1 MKSFY
6 DYLKKNKDVTIKE
19 KPWNAMDDLFCACI
33 SYIPL
38 LQNFEFKTFDEL
50 CSEVINFDY
59 PSKPEYVS
67 YTDKKIFTILKD
79 SKRYHNMCFFN
90 YVKIIDNN
98 TQFGAITITL
108 GSKKVISFQGSDG
121 SMIGWIENLRLIYEY
136 PTYTQK
142 LAIDYLKENVHMFDY
157 NVDVVGH
164 SKGGNLAIVAAM
176 EMKWYKKIRI
186 KKVYNFD
193 GPGLT
198 ETEYNSK
205 RYQQIFQKIENYL
218 PNKSY
223 VGTLLYSDNNVV
235 VDTNAM
241 FIGVHYP
248 TNWKI
253 NENDDFVLSNLS
265 SLSKK
270 IHQMTTSNLKDL
282 DKKSIKKVLEEIFKV
297 FDERKKEHF
306 SITLRDIHNIIKK
319 IDNAPTKEKEY
330 VLALIKSMFDL
341 SNNKE

>member
-6 DYLKKNKDVTIKE
+6 DYLKKNKDVMVKD
-19 KPWNAMDDLFCACI
+19 KPWNVMDDLLCACI
-33 SYIPL
+33 AYIPITK
-38 LQNFEFKTFDEL
+38 NFEFKTFDEL
-50 CSEVINFDY
+50 CEEVINFNY

-67 YTDKKIFTILKD
+67 YTDKKIFTILRK
-79 SKRYHNMCFFN
+79 SKRYHDMCFFN

-98 TQFGAITITL
+98 TQFGAITIGI
-108 GSKKVISFQGSDG
+108 GSKKIISFQGSDG

-142 LAIDYLKENVHMFDY
+142 LAIDYLRENVHMFDY

-164 SKGGNLAIVAAM
+164 SKGGNLALVSAM

-186 KKVYNFD
+186 KKVFNFD

-198 ETEYNSK
+198 ECEYNSK
-205 RYQQIFQKIENYL
+205 KYQQISKKVENYL

-223 VGTLLYSDNNVV
+223 IGVLLNNDNKVI

-248 TNWKI
+248 TNWKVD
-253 NENDDFVLSNLS
+253 ENGNFVLSNLS
-265 SLSKK
+265 TLSKN
-270 IHQMTTSNLKDL
+270 IHQMTTSNLKNL
-282 DKKSIKKVLEEIFKV
+282 DNKSVKIVLEEVFKV

-306 SITLRDIHNIIKK
+306 SITLRDIHNIIKS
-319 IDNAPTKEKEY
+319 IDNAPSKEKEY
-330 VLALIKSMFDL
+330 VLTLIKSMFDL